1 MGAKLNSYIK
11 QNIESYFSDN
21 GDGTVT
27 IKFGGGEPLIVG
39 SSTANTLKT
48 LITKKLSAKKQKMP
62 TTSKMDDIDRLN
74 QIAHSMIKGVQLSPE
89 QRKEI
94 EMEKIVKKIK

>member
-11 QNIESYFSDN
+11 QNIESYFQDN
-21 GDGTVT
+21 EDGTVT
-27 IKFGGGEPLIVG
+27 IKFGGGEPLVVG

-48 LITKKLSAKKQKMP
+48 LITKKLSARKTKMP
-62 TTSKMDDIDRLN
+62 GSGSTEAVDRLN
-74 QIAHSMIKGVQLSPE
+74 QIAHSMIQGTKLTPE

-94 EMEKIVKKIK
+94 ELDKIVKKIK